1 MRNPRIFAGNKV
13 LVRQDAPSEDLTR
26 RSPSEQSAPGPQ
38 WMAAEGTALS
48 SIAVLEPG
56 TSDAMDEHPPKSPSD
71 DEELAR
77 HPTVFSPDV
86 LRDQVVVISGG
97 AGGIG
102 RAIAW
107 LFARLGAHV
116 VIVGRSAERLNA
128 LVAHLTERK
137 LKASS
142 HVADIRQP
150 DAVSALFDAVWSAHG
165 RLDNVVNSAGGQFPQ
180 SAIDFSVKGWNAVI
194 DTNLNGTW
202 YMMQAA
208 AQRWRDRNCGGS
220 IINVVVVTTHGLY
233 GIAHSIAA
241 RSGVIG
247 LSRAVAVEWAPL
259 NIRVNCVAPGAIE
272 TEGWNVYS
280 SEARATYP
288 RSNPMM
294 RAGSPWDIAEA
305 CVYLA
310 APSGKFITGE
320 TLTVDGGGQLWGET
334 WTIAKPDYFRE
345 R

>member
-1 MRNPRIFAGNKV
+1 MADDQATGPPAKSG
-13 LVRQDAPSEDLTR
+13 LT
-26 RSPSEQSAPGPQ
+26 
-38 WMAAEGTALS
+38 
-48 SIAVLEPG
+48 
-56 TSDAMDEHPPKSPSD
+56 D
-71 DEELAR
+71 DELAS
-77 HPTVFSPDV
+77 HPTVFAADA
-86 LRDQVVVISGG
+86 LNECVVVVSGG

-116 VIVGRSAERLNA
+116 VVVGRDKSKLDA
-128 LVAHLTERK
+128 LVGHLADRN
-137 LKASS
+137 LKASA
-142 HVADIRQP
+142 HVADIRLP
-150 DAVSALFDAVWSAHG
+150 EAVKTLFDTVWAAHG
-165 RLDNVVNSAGGQFPQ
+165 RLDSLINSAGGQFPQ
-180 SAIDFSVKGWNAVI
+180 AAIDFSIKGWNAVI

-208 AQRWRDRNCGGS
+208 AQRWRDHKHPGS
-220 IINVVVVTTHGLY
+220 IVNIVVVTTHGLY
-233 GIAHSIAA
+233 GIAHTIAA

-272 TEGWNVYS
+272 TEGWRVYS
-280 SEARATYP
+280 PEVRAAYP
-288 RSNPMM
+288 RSNPMK

-310 APSGKFITGE
+310 GPSGRFVTGE

-334 WTIAKPDYFRE
+334 WTTGKPEYFGGGDE
-345 R
+345 

>member
-1 MRNPRIFAGNKV
+1 MDNH
-13 LVRQDAPSEDLTR
+13 QAPAKL
-26 RSPSEQSAPGPQ
+26 G
-38 WMAAEGTALS
+38 L
-48 SIAVLEPG
+48 
-56 TSDAMDEHPPKSPSD
+56 SD
-71 DEELAR
+71 DELAIQ
-77 HPTVFSPDV
+77 PTVFAADA
-86 LRDQVVVISGG
+86 LQDAVVVVSGG

-116 VIVGRSAERLNA
+116 ALVGRNRDKLDA
-128 LVAHLTERK
+128 LAAQLAGRN
-137 LKASS
+137 LKASA
-142 HVADIRQP
+142 HAADIREP
-150 DAVSALFDAVWSAHG
+150 DAVSALFDAIWATHG
-165 RLDNVVNSAGGQFPQ
+165 RVDCLVNSAGGQFPQ
-180 SAIDFSVKGWNAVI
+180 AAIDFSVKGWNTVI
-194 DTNLNGTW
+194 NTNLNGTW

-208 AQRWRDRNCGGS
+208 AQRWRDRKHPGS
-220 IINVVVVTTHGLY
+220 IVNIVVVTTHGLY

-280 SEARATYP
+280 PKARAAYP

-305 CVYLA
+305 SVYLA
-310 APSGKFITGE
+310 GPSGRFVTGE

-334 WTIAKPDYFRE
+334 WTTGKPAYFGGADG
-345 R
+345 

>member
-1 MRNPRIFAGNKV
+1 
-13 LVRQDAPSEDLTR
+13 
-26 RSPSEQSAPGPQ
+26 
-38 WMAAEGTALS
+38 
-48 SIAVLEPG
+48 
-56 TSDAMDEHPPKSPSD
+56 MDEQQTKVGLSD
-71 DEELAR
+71 DELAT
-77 HPTVFSPDV
+77 HPTVYAADT
-86 LRDQVVVISGG
+86 LKDQVAIVSGG

-102 RAIAW
+102 RAIAL

-116 VIVGRSAERLNA
+116 VLVGRDQAKLDALAARLGD
-128 LVAHLTERK
+128 
-137 LKASS
+137 KASA
-142 HVADIRQP
+142 HVADIRDP
-150 DAVSALFDAVWSAHG
+150 DAVKALFAAVWGEHG
-165 RLDNVVNSAGGQFPQ
+165 RVDCLVNSAGGQFPQ
-180 SAIDFSVKGWNAVI
+180 AAIDFSVKGWNAVI

-208 AQRWRDRNCGGS
+208 AQRWRDAKHPGAIVN
-220 IINVVVVTTHGLY
+220 IVVVTTHGLY

-259 NIRVNCVAPGAIE
+259 DIRVNCVAPGAIE
-272 TEGWNVYS
+272 TEGWNVYT
-280 SEARATYP
+280 SEARAAYP

-294 RAGSPWDIAEA
+294 RAGSAFDIAEA

-334 WTIAKPDYFRE
+334 WTTGKPDYFRGG
-345 R
+345 